1 MRIVYVTDA
10 FAVCGGIERVLADKM
25 NYLQE
30 QYGYD
35 VTLVTI
41 YQGPHSFPFKINQ
54 RIHHVDLNTKLNQQ
68 YIFWGLYRL
77 YKRWKLKNEVMR
89 RLSSF
94 VSEVQPDVIV
104 CVKLDYLRLLLE
116 VIHNSSL
123 IFESHT
129 LCHAER
135 MEVSSLLRKI
145 HIWIIKRYLHKA
157 KGVIALTEGDAKDW
171 QRLSNKVYVIPNVV
185 HLNDTHTF
193 SSCTSKK
200 IVFVGRFSEQKD
212 ISCLLDI
219 WLKIFRRYPDWS
231 LHIYGE
237 VCDVEEDM
245 YVRVQS
251 LKDYGV
257 VYHTPV
263 KDGIIEEYKK
273 YSILLLSSLFE
284 PFGLVLPEAM
294 SCGLPVVSFDCPYG
308 PADIVTDGID
318 GFLIKN
324 RDVDAFVDCVC
335 QLIEDQ
341 ALRQR
346 MGQTAIKSAQRF
358 RAEKIMPMWKN
369 LFEEVVKS

>member
-157 KGVIALTEGDAKDW
+157 KGVIALTEGDAKE
-171 QRLSNKVYVIPNVV
+171 
-185 HLNDTHTF
+185 HF
-193 SSCTSKK
+193 
-200 IVFVGRFSEQKD
+200 
-212 ISCLLDI
+212 
-219 WLKIFRRYPDWS
+219 
-231 LHIYGE
+231 
-237 VCDVEEDM
+237 
-245 YVRVQS
+245 
-251 LKDYGV
+251 
-257 VYHTPV
+257 
-263 KDGIIEEYKK
+263 
-273 YSILLLSSLFE
+273 
-284 PFGLVLPEAM
+284 
-294 SCGLPVVSFDCPYG
+294 
-308 PADIVTDGID
+308 
-318 GFLIKN
+318 
-324 RDVDAFVDCVC
+324 
-335 QLIEDQ
+335 
-341 ALRQR
+341 
-346 MGQTAIKSAQRF
+346 
-358 RAEKIMPMWKN
+358 
-369 LFEEVVKS
+369 